1 MISIFLWD
9 FSWGFS
15 GDSTCVEYNILQP
28 INSIISFFN
37 NFIFINKRLQGEKGL
52 KFYWICFLHLSLLL
66 ISISSYILF
75 LEPEYYPVFAQDN
88 LTQIIPNH
96 PPEHPF
102 ELTLRKALR
111 IALRTYPGLGAA
123 QQGIIASK
131 AGIGVAQS
139 QYYPTLSGSSTYTRE
154 TGNFGPQPGFP
165 FTIPESP
172 VSFDFYQAQLTL
184 SETLFS
190 FGRRRSQVNQNR
202 HLYQASRSQYSRSLQ
217 DTVFNVEKAFF
228 AVLKDQ
234 KLIHVDD
241 LTIDDYKVQENVA
254 EIRYKD
260 GVATS
265 YDVMNARV
273 NLSNALLTKVTD
285 SNQLRV
291 DRLALDRAMGVI
303 SNSPY
308 RAVPLSSLPLPSMN
322 QEQAVALALH
332 NRPDLEQIT
341 QQALAQKQVVKF
353 NQAQFFPTVQTV
365 GAYSFDSEF
374 FPLVY
379 NWSVGTTLTVP
390 IFNGFQFVR
399 QIEQSRAQMKQTL
412 FQRED
417 LRQQTIVE
425 VKTDI
430 YNIRTDL
437 QRISQDKELV
447 NQAEQNLY
455 LVENQFRVGTG
466 TSVAVTQSERDLASA
481 RATLVRDQADLGV
494 AISQL
499 KHDEGVNLDPVT
511 HQLPPRELP

>member
-1 MISIFLWD
+1 MIHW
-9 FSWGFS
+9 
-15 GDSTCVEYNILQP
+15 GDSRRQSGVSSRVEYNILCLL
-28 INSIISFFN
+28 NSIISFFN
-37 NFIFINKRLQGEKGL
+37 NFIFIEKRLRGEKDL
-52 KFYWICFLHLSLLL
+52 KFYAIRFLSLSLVV
-66 ISISSYILF
+66 ISILIYIFF
-75 LEPEYYPVFAQDN
+75 LDQGKHLVFAQDN
-88 LTQIIPNH
+88 LTQIIPDH
-96 PPEHPF
+96 PPDRPF
-102 ELTLRKALR
+102 ELTLRKALK

-123 QQGIIASK
+123 QQGVLASK

-165 FTIPESP
+165 FTIPASP
-172 VSFDFYQAQLTL
+172 VSYDFYQAQLTL

-190 FGRRRSQVNQNR
+190 FGRRLSQVRQNK
-202 HLYQASRSQYSRSLQ
+202 HLFNASRSQYSRTLQ
-217 DTVFNVEKAFF
+217 DTVLNVEKAFF

-234 KLIHVDD
+234 KLIHVDN
-241 LTIDDYKVQENVA
+241 LTIADYKIQENVA

-291 DRLALDRAMGVI
+291 DRLSLDRAMGVI

-308 RAVPLSSLPLPSMN
+308 RVVPLPTLPVPSLLPDN
-322 QEQAVALALH
+322 AVALALH
-332 NRPDLEQIT
+332 NRPDLAQIT

-353 NQAQFFPTVQTV
+353 NQAQFFPTVQMV

-379 NWSVGTTLTVP
+379 NWSAAATVTVP
-390 IFNGFQFVR
+390 IFNGFQFVH
-399 QIEQSRAQMKQTL
+399 QVQQSRAQMKQTL

-417 LRQQTIVE
+417 LRQQTIIE
-425 VKTDI
+425 VKADI
-430 YNIRTDL
+430 YNIRTYL
-437 QRISQDKELV
+437 QKISQDKELV
-447 NQAEQNLY
+447 KQAEQNLY

-466 TSVAVTQSERDLASA
+466 TSVAVTQAARDLTAA
-481 RATLVRDQADLGV
+481 RATYVRDQADLGV

-499 KHDEGVNLDPVT
+499 KHDEGINLDPVT
-511 HQLPPRELP
+511 HHLPPKDLP

>member
-1 MISIFLWD
+1 M
-9 FSWGFS
+9 
-15 GDSTCVEYNILQP
+15 
-28 INSIISFFN
+28 
-37 NFIFINKRLQGEKGL
+37 
-52 KFYWICFLHLSLLL
+52 KFYHGAVFCFYLF
-66 ISISSYILF
+66 SISVISYA
-75 LEPEYYPVFAQDN
+75 LEPILSGAEALAQDN
-88 LTQIIPNH
+88 LTQIVSGTPGDR
-96 PPEHPF
+96 PYR
-102 ELTLRKALR
+102 LTLREALR

-123 QQGIIASK
+123 QQGIAASK

-172 VSFDFYQAQLTL
+172 VNYDFYQAQLTL

-190 FGRRRSQVNQNR
+190 FGRRRSQVLQNR
-202 HLYQASRSQYSRSLQ
+202 HLYRASRSQYSRTLQ
-217 DTVFNVEKAFF
+217 DTVLNVEKAFF
-228 AVLKDQ
+228 LVLKDQ
-234 KLIHVDD
+234 KLIRVDD
-241 LTIDDYKVQENVA
+241 LTIDDYKLQEQVA

-260 GVATS
+260 GVATT
-265 YDVMNARV
+265 YDVLNARV

-285 SNQLRV
+285 RNQLRV
-291 DRLALDRAMGVI
+291 DRLTLDRAMGVV

-308 RAVPLSSLPLPSMN
+308 RAVPLLSLPVPVLIPD
-322 QEQAVALALH
+322 QAVAVALR

-365 GAYSFDSEF
+365 GAYSLDSEF

-390 IFNGFQFVR
+390 IFNGFQFVK
-399 QIEQSRAQMKQTL
+399 QTQQARAQMKQTL

-430 YNIRTDL
+430 FNIRTDD
-437 QRISQDKELV
+437 QKIAADRELV
-447 NQAEQNLY
+447 SQAEQNLY
-455 LVENQFRVGTG
+455 LAENQFRVGTG

-481 RATLVRDQADLGV
+481 RAALVRDQADLGI
-494 AISQL
+494 AIAQL

-511 HQLPPRELP
+511 HHLPSKDLP

>member
-1 MISIFLWD
+1 MLKYMSGESRLKFRPGRFFCFYFFLISVIPYVLD
-9 FSWGFS
+9 
-15 GDSTCVEYNILQP
+15 
-28 INSIISFFN
+28 SFFSVN
-37 NFIFINKRLQGEKGL
+37 SAL
-52 KFYWICFLHLSLLL
+52 
-66 ISISSYILF
+66 
-75 LEPEYYPVFAQDN
+75 AQDN
-88 LTQIIPNH
+88 LTQIVTGSPATR
-96 PPEHPF
+96 PYR
-102 ELTLRKALR
+102 LTLRKALQ

-123 QQGIIASK
+123 QQGAVASK

-172 VSFDFYQAQLTL
+172 VNYDFYQAQLTL

-190 FGRRRSQVNQNR
+190 FGRRRSQVRQNR
-202 HLYQASRSQYSRSLQ
+202 HLYKASRSQYSRTLQ
-217 DTVFNVEKAFF
+217 DTVLNVERAFF
-228 AVLKDQ
+228 LVLKDQ
-234 KLIHVDD
+234 KLIRVDD
-241 LTIDDYKVQENVA
+241 LTIDDYKLQKQVA

-260 GVATS
+260 GVATT
-265 YDVMNARV
+265 YDVLNARV

-285 SNQLRV
+285 RNQLRV
-291 DRLALDRAMGVI
+291 DRLTLDRAMGVV
-303 SNSPY
+303 SNQPY
-308 RAVPLSSLPLPSMN
+308 RVVAPLSLPTPPLVPD
-322 QEQAVALALH
+322 QAVAVALH

-365 GAYSFDSEF
+365 AAYSLDSEF

-390 IFNGFQFVR
+390 IFNGFQFVK
-399 QIEQSRAQMKQTL
+399 QTEQSRAQMKQTL

-430 YNIRTDL
+430 FNIRTDY
-437 QRISQDKELV
+437 QKISADRELV
-447 NQAEQNLY
+447 SQAEQNLY
-455 LVENQFRVGTG
+455 LAENQFRVGTG

-481 RATLVRDQADLGV
+481 RAALVRDQADLGI
-494 AISQL
+494 AIAQL
-499 KHDEGVNLDPVT
+499 KHDEGTNIDPVT
-511 HQLPPRELP
+511 HQLPSRELP